1 MKFTKP
7 MGPMKNYEIIYEIIH
22 EIPHENY
29 DILSNTG
36 SQALDLR

>member
-1 MKFTKP
+1 MKFTKT

>member
-1 MKFTKP
+1 MKSTKT
-7 MGPMKNYEIIYEIIH
+7 MGPMENYEIIYEIIH